1 MLELAR
7 MLNMFLTELS
17 KQQLGRKGKIKKH
30 LSPSFSLKENKKW
43 TIPDRDLSILK
54 PLSNAEKELT
64 TSSSSNMPSTILS
77 GRCARVL
84 SLLPAFLVVVVVLW
98 AAAGGGPLG
107 AAVLLGLLQE
117 LVQTERILFKL
128 DRSIPP
134 LPMVDTRELFPWSKP
149 AVGQKEKVWTC
160 CKGFLK
166 IPLHNWS
173 NTLNLLADRCCFIG
187 CMNTDSI
194 QNIRDFH
201 GTYVFMSPGKVNDFL
216 SDVLYNSV
224 KPCSRPT
231 IPRGQWQAGD

>member
-7 MLNMFLTELS
+7 MLNMFLPELS

-54 PLSNAEKELT
+54 PLSNAERELT
-64 TSSSSNMPSTILS
+64 TSSSSNMPSTVLS

-107 AAVLLGLLQE
+107 AAVLLGVLQE
-117 LVQTERILFKL
+117 LVQTERILVKL
-128 DRSIPP
+128 DRSIAP
-134 LPMVDTRELFPWSKP
+134 LPMVGAWELFPWSKP
-149 AVGQKEKVWTC
+149 AVGQKDKVWTC
-160 CKGFLK
+160 CKGFFLNSTARLK
-166 IPLHNWS
+166 QH
-173 NTLNLLADRCCFIG
+173 TKLLADRCCFIG

-201 GTYVFMSPGKVNDFL
+201 GTCVFMSSGKSQRFSLWCFV
-216 SDVLYNSV
+216 
-224 KPCSRPT
+224 
-231 IPRGQWQAGD
+231 Q